1 MKKIYIECN
10 MGVAGDMLC
19 GALLD
24 TLDSDKRN
32 ETVNKLNGLF
42 SHIDISCKSE
52 SKCGICGTKFN
63 VQIEEE
69 HHSHN
74 SLDEIYGIID
84 SLNISDNVKEN
95 AKAVYK
101 IIADAESN
109 VHGMPVCDIH
119 LHEVGAKDA
128 IADTVSCCYLFEL
141 IGADKIIVSPVTTGY
156 GEVKCA
162 HGILSVPAPATAE
175 ILKGIK
181 TRRGDTESEL
191 TTPTGAA
198 LIKYFAD
205 EIGDECNMVCE
216 KIGYGMGTKNFERPN
231 CVRVFISNDE
241 NEEVYELRT
250 QVDDMTGE
258 EIGYALNKMLSLG
271 ANDAYTTAIY
281 MKKSRPAY
289 MLTVICKADKKD
301 FFTEQ
306 MFKHTT
312 TLGIRAVKCERATL
326 TREIIETE
334 SVKIKRSEGYGIK
347 KEKAE
352 FDDLART
359 ADEKGISIFEAKK
372 ELRKD

>member
-32 ETVNKLNGLF
+32 KTVNKLNSLF

-52 SKCGICGTKFN
+52 RKCGICGTKFN

-74 SLDEIYGIID
+74 SMSEIYGIID
-84 SLNISDNVKEN
+84 SLDISDNVKEN

-101 IIADAESN
+101 IIADAESK

-141 IGADKIIVSPVTTGY
+141 IGADKITASPVTTGY
-156 GEVKCA
+156 GEIKCA

-198 LIKYFAD
+198 LIKHFA
-205 EIGDECNMVCE
+205 E
-216 KIGYGMGTKNFERPN
+216 PN
-231 CVRVFISNDE
+231 CVRVFISSDE
-241 NEEVYELRT
+241 SEEVYELRT

-289 MLTVICKADKKD
+289 MLTVICKSDKKD

-306 MFKHTT
+306 IFKHTS

-334 SVKIKRSEGYGIK
+334 SVKIKRSEGYGAK
-347 KEKAE
+347 KEKTE
-352 FDDLART
+352 FEDLARI
-359 ADEKGISIFEAKK
+359 ADEKGISIFEAK
-372 ELRKD
+372 

>member
-32 ETVNKLNGLF
+32 KTVNKLNSLF

-52 SKCGICGTKFN
+52 SKCGISGTKFN
-63 VQIEEE
+63 VQIEEK

-74 SLDEIYGIID
+74 SMSEIYGIID
-84 SLNISDNVKEN
+84 SLDISDNVKEN

-101 IIADAESN
+101 IIADAESK

-141 IGADKIIVSPVTTGY
+141 IGADKITASPVTTGY

-181 TRRGDTESEL
+181 TRRGDIESEL

-198 LIKYFAD
+198 LIKHFAD
-205 EIGDECNMVCE
+205 EISEQCDMAFEAV
-216 KIGYGMGTKNFERPN
+216 GYGMGTKNFEKPN

-306 MFKHTT
+306 MFKHTS
-312 TLGIRAVKCERATL
+312 TLGIRTVKCERATL
-326 TREIIETE
+326 TREVIETE
-334 SVKIKRSEGYGIK
+334 SVKIKRSEGYGAK
-347 KEKAE
+347 KEKTE
-352 FDDLART
+352 FEDLARI
-359 ADEKGISIFEAKK
+359 ADEKGISIFEAKQ
-372 ELRKD
+372 EMCKD

>member
-24 TLDSDKRN
+24 SLDSIERN
-32 ETVNKLNGLF
+32 KVVSKLNNLF
-42 SHIDISCKSE
+42 SSIDISYKNE
-52 SKCGICGTKFN
+52 SKCGINGTKFN
-63 VQIEEE
+63 VQIKEE

-84 SLNISDNVKEN
+84 SLDISDKVKEN
-95 AKAVYK
+95 TKAVYK
-101 IIADAESN
+101 IIADAESK
-109 VHGMPVCDIH
+109 VHGTPVCDIH

-128 IADTVSCCYLFEL
+128 IADTVSCCYLFDL
-141 IGADKIIVSPVTTGY
+141 IGADKIIASPVTTGY

-198 LIKYFAD
+198 LIKYFAS
-205 EIGDECNMVCE
+205 EIGEQCDMIYESV
-216 KIGYGMGTKNFERPN
+216 GYGMGTKDFEKPN
-231 CVRVFISNDE
+231 CVRVFISSDK

-258 EIGYALNKMLSLG
+258 EIGYAINKLLSLG
-271 ANDAYTTAIY
+271 ANDAYITPVF
-281 MKKSRPAY
+281 MKKNRPGY
-289 MLTVICKADKKD
+289 MLSVICTSEKKD
-301 FFTEQ
+301 FFITQ
-306 MFKHTT
+306 IFKHTT
-312 TLGIRAVKCERATL
+312 TLGIRAVKCERAAL
-326 TREIIETE
+326 GRELIESGAVT
-334 SVKIKRSEGYGIK
+334 VKRSEGYGVV
-347 KEKAE
+347 KEKIE
-352 FDDLART
+352 FDDLKKI
-359 ADEKGISIFEAKK
+359 ADEKDISIFEA
-372 ELRKD
+372 RKIVKRQ

>member
-32 ETVNKLNGLF
+32 ETVNKLNSLF

-52 SKCGICGTKFN
+52 SKCEISGTKFN

-74 SLDEIYGIID
+74 SLSEIYGIID
-84 SLNISDNVKEN
+84 SLDISDNVKEN

-101 IIADAESN
+101 IIADAESK

-141 IGADKIIVSPVTTGY
+141 IGADKITVSPVTTGY

-198 LIKYFAD
+198 LIKHFAD
-205 EIGDECNMVCE
+205 EISEQCDMAFEAV
-216 KIGYGMGTKNFERPN
+216 GYGMGTKNFEKPN
-231 CVRVFISNDE
+231 CVRVFISSDE

-306 MFKHTT
+306 MFKHTS

-334 SVKIKRSEGYGIK
+334 SVKIKRSEGYGAK
-347 KEKAE
+347 KAKTE
-352 FDDLART
+352 FEDLTRI
-359 ADEKGISIFEAKK
+359 ADEKGISIFEAKQ
-372 ELRKD
+372 EMCKD

>member
-32 ETVNKLNGLF
+32 KTINKLNSLF

-74 SLDEIYGIID
+74 SLSEIYGIID
-84 SLNISDNVKEN
+84 SLDISDNVKEN

-101 IIADAESN
+101 IIADAESK

-141 IGADKIIVSPVTTGY
+141 IGADKITASPLTTGY

-198 LIKYFAD
+198 LIKHFAD
-205 EIGDECNMVCE
+205 EISEQCDMAFEAV
-216 KIGYGMGTKNFERPN
+216 GYGMGTKNFEKPN
-231 CVRVFISNDE
+231 CVRRKRRSIRTSHPGGRYDRRRNRI
-241 NEEVYELRT
+241 RT
-250 QVDDMTGE
+250 QQNALFRRKRCIHHCDIYEKKQTCL
-258 EIGYALNKMLSLG
+258 YADRYLQSRQKRLLHRADVQAYINARYKGGKM
-271 ANDAYTTAIY
+271 
-281 MKKSRPAY
+281 
-289 MLTVICKADKKD
+289 
-301 FFTEQ
+301 
-306 MFKHTT
+306 
-312 TLGIRAVKCERATL
+312 
-326 TREIIETE
+326 
-334 SVKIKRSEGYGIK
+334 
-347 KEKAE
+347 
-352 FDDLART
+352 
-359 ADEKGISIFEAKK
+359 
-372 ELRKD
+372 